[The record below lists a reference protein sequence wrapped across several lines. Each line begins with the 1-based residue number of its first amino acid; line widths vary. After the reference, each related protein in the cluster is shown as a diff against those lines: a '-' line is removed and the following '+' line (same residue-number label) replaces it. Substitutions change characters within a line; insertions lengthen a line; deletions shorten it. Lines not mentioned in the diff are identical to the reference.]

1 MGWAC
6 QFAKCDSGLTQAFG
20 LFWCRSVD
28 MSESEH
34 RAAQPPEVP
43 CFSAGRRSTTR
54 SPRARE
60 RTSSRA
66 PSGSS
71 SGSPVGRQEGHG
83 RRYSNNYPRRRKDH
97 ARPQV
102 SHTRAEL
109 QEPPWQVVVDEL
121 ARLNGVVAKLSAN
134 RDPPPP
140 QQVNFQA
147 STSGLQQPV
156 SPEAFSGFRDSS
168 SEDGEVRDLPPG
180 SSVLLQA
187 AKDFGPCDTV
197 SEDIDPQVAAM
208 VNCWFEKGLQEEDH
222 KAIVEDPVTRRP
234 NNCTALVPVECNQ
247 QILGVLKT
255 EARRTDSRLKD
266 VSSDI
271 VSAGSILTKS
281 LVVLDKLV
289 QELGNSVIAQEV
301 GKLNGAL
308 ALLGHANHNNNLARR
323 FVMKR
328 ELNQKYVH
336 LCSDKVPMTKFL
348 FGDDVSQSAK
358 QIEDMEKLRTKI
370 TPKKST
376 FAWKS
381 SSGRPR
387 SFWGRSSFRSHATR
401 FQPYATQRWG
411 YRGGQ
416 RQFLARQD
424 TEPKNAKGRG
434 HQRPRP

>member
-1 MGWAC
+1 
-6 QFAKCDSGLTQAFG
+6 
-20 LFWCRSVD
+20 
-28 MSESEH
+28 MSDPEH

-83 RRYSNNYPRRRKDH
+83 RAVGRLEGHGRRYSVNNPRRREDS

-102 SHTRAEL
+102 SHTRDEL
-109 QEPPWQVVVDEL
+109 HEPPWQVVLSEL
-121 ARLNGVVAKLSAN
+121 ARLNGVVEKLSAN
-134 RDPPPP
+134 RVPQPS

-180 SSVLLQA
+180 SSVLLRA
-187 AKDFGPCDTV
+187 AKDFGPGDTV

-208 VNCWFEKGLQEEDH
+208 VNCWFEKGLQEDDH
-222 KAIVEDPVTRRP
+222 KAIVEDPDTRRP

-247 QILGVLKT
+247 QILGALKT
-255 EARRTDSRLKD
+255 DARRTDARLKD

-271 VSAGSILTKS
+271 VSAGSLLTKS
-281 LVVLDKLV
+281 LVVLDRFV
-289 QELGNSVIAQEV
+289 QEQGNSVIAQEV
-301 GKLNGAL
+301 GKLNGVL
-308 ALLGHANHNNNLARR
+308 ALLGHANHKTNLARR

-328 ELNQKYVH
+328 EINQKYVH

-358 QIEDMEKLRTKI
+358 QIEDTEKLRTKI
-370 TPKKST
+370 TPKKSP
-376 FAWKS
+376 FGWKS
-381 SSGRPR
+381 ASGRPR
-387 SFWGRSSFRSHATR
+387 SFWGRSSFRSHAPR

-434 HQRPRP
+434 HQRPRQ